1 MHILWMTRRGR
12 PQRRRAPTPI
22 PRVIPTASAAM
33 GVSRQKGLGGSLPL
47 PRPPS
52 RNVHFALESAVPTVV
67 FECEVHISAKK
78 RNGRPEQLRRPGEKG
93 SLSVSHRNSPGLS
106 RRGSWREHLRRSAG
120 FESSARLRLGGDS
133 RADGTVDTAAGDRSR
148 PRAAGAPAARTGGPC
163 EGARLV
169 VWWQFP
175 RAPARPAAPRVIHRM
190 CTFRRF
196 RVSFPP
202 VSAREG
208 VGTCARGRP
217 WGNLALVR
225 ATARVRMSLLLS
237 RRGGA

>member
-1 MHILWMTRRGR
+1 MGACPFLVLLAETCTLHSKVQFQPSFSSAKCTS
-12 PQRRRAPTPI
+12 RRRSG
-22 PRVIPTASAAM
+22 TA
-33 GVSRQKGLGGSLPL
+33 
-47 PRPPS
+47 
-52 RNVHFALESAVPTVV
+52 AL
-67 FECEVHISAKK
+67 
-78 RNGRPEQLRRPGEKG
+78 EQLRRPGEKG

-120 FESSARLRLGGDS
+120 FESSALRRIRVFGAPPDSSLRRASVSGGDS

-208 VGTCARGRP
+208 ARTCARGRP

-225 ATARVRMSLLLS
+225 ATARVRTSLLLS

>member
-1 MHILWMTRRGR
+1 MGACPFLVLLAETCTLHSKVQFQPSFSSAKCTS
-12 PQRRRAPTPI
+12 RRRSG
-22 PRVIPTASAAM
+22 TA
-33 GVSRQKGLGGSLPL
+33 
-47 PRPPS
+47 
-52 RNVHFALESAVPTVV
+52 AL
-67 FECEVHISAKK
+67 
-78 RNGRPEQLRRPGEKG
+78 EQLRRPGEKG

-202 VSAREG
+202 VSAKGRWVSG
-208 VGTCARGRP
+208 PTHAPTSATHSSPRRAPRPRCPGRGPPRPGRRARP
-217 WGNLALVR
+217 PEPPAAR
-225 ATARVRMSLLLS
+225 APA
-237 RRGGA
+237 

>member
-1 MHILWMTRRGR
+1 MGACPFLVLLAETCTSHSKVQFQPSFSSAKCTS
-12 PQRRRAPTPI
+12 RRRSG
-22 PRVIPTASAAM
+22 TA
-33 GVSRQKGLGGSLPL
+33 
-47 PRPPS
+47 
-52 RNVHFALESAVPTVV
+52 AL
-67 FECEVHISAKK
+67 
-78 RNGRPEQLRRPGEKG
+78 EQLRRPGEKG
-93 SLSVSHRNSPGLS
+93 SLSVSHRNSPGFS

-120 FESSARLRLGGDS
+120 FESSARLRLGGGLAGGRHGRHGRGRPVPS
-133 RADGTVDTAAGDRSR
+133 PGRRGARRAHGRADALTALVEAER
-148 PRAAGAPAARTGGPC
+148 GAPAARTGGPC

-208 VGTCARGRP
+208 ARTCARGRP